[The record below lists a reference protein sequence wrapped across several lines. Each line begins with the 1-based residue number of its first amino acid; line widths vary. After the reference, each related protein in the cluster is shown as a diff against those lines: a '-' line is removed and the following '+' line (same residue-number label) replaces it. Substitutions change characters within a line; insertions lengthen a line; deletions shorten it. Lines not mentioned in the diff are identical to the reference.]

1 MVKEPEIE
9 KNEKLIIELLKEHKK
24 LKPLK
29 IMELSGLSSHKVYDV
44 ISNDNVFSINM
55 KGEVVLKNGE

>member
-1 MVKEPEIE
+1 MAKQPELE
-9 KNEKLIIELLKEHKK
+9 ENEKIIIDLLTKHKK

-29 IMELSGLSSHKVYDV
+29 IMKLSGLSSHKVYDV

-55 KGEVVLKNGE
+55 NGEVVLKNGE

>member
-1 MVKEPEIE
+1 MAKQPELE
-9 KNEKLIIELLKEHKK
+9 ENEKVIIDLLTKHKK

-55 KGEVVLKNGE
+55 NGEVVLKNGE